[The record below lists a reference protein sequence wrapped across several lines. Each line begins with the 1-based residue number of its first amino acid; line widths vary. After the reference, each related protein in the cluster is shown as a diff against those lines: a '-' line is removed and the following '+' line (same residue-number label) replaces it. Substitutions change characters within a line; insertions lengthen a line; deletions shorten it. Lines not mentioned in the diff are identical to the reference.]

1 MLVELGDRLRQLR
14 QDKHLNQDQAAKL
27 VGVEQSTISAYE
39 CDLRQPSYAVLVRL
53 AEIYHVSTDY
63 LLGRSDTRYVD
74 VSGLTSAEAAII
86 SELVAGMAQKNSRLE
101 ELQ

>member
-14 QDKHLNQDQAAKL
+14 QDKRLNQDQAAKL

-39 CDLRQPSYAVLVRL
+39 CDLRQPSYVVLVRL

-63 LLGRSDTRYVD
+63 LLGRSDKRYVD

>member
-53 AEIYHVSTDY
+53 AEIYHVSTAQA
-63 LLGRSDTRYVD
+63 LNLRGSFLIST
-74 VSGLTSAEAAII
+74 AEMLHCLA
-86 SELVAGMAQKNSRLE
+86 
-101 ELQ
+101 